1 MIRFD
6 YDSIMKRYNVLVPFT
21 LAGETSETTVASISE
36 DNRLTTHRELKIS
49 LVRQILL
56 AWDEYEYQRTRELQS
71 MLDSQE
77 CKHLMNPETC
87 ISCEEE
93 DSNKPTFH

>member
-1 MIRFD
+1 MVRFD
-6 YDSIMKRYNVLVPFT
+6 YDSKMNRYSVIVPFT

-71 MLDSQE
+71 MLD
-77 CKHLMNPETC
+77 
-87 ISCEEE
+87 
-93 DSNKPTFH
+93 DKPKFH